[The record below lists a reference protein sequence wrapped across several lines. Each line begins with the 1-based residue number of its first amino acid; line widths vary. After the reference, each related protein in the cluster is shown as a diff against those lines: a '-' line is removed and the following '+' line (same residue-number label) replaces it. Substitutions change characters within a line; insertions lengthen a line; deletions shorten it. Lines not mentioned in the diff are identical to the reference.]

1 MKKYRKGENNEP
13 YVKLENSMTESAAW
27 TSLSFKAVWVYIEL
41 KKRFTYEHIFSR
53 LVLPYSAV
61 KLGKEGKELPLLTF
75 CGLPLV
81 LTCKQSREGRNRLFE
96 TQLKK
101 QVKYFLRNP
110 QSSYCLGEDVRLL
123 QAGIL
128 KKETIYMEEDGIKK
142 EETVIRHGGN
152 GFPGQ
157 Q

>member
-61 KLGKEGKELPLLTF
+61 KWKMSPSTFSKAIKELVHYGFIEYVEHGGLYRRPNVFALSETWKTKSREIVDKEGREAILLRRKVQKTLLP
-75 CGLPLV
+75 
-81 LTCKQSREGRNRLFE
+81 RNQPF
-96 TQLKK
+96 
-101 QVKYFLRNP
+101 N
-110 QSSYCLGEDVRLL
+110 
-123 QAGIL
+123 QAS
-128 KKETIYMEEDGIKK
+128 
-142 EETVIRHGGN
+142 
-152 GFPGQ
+152 
-157 Q
+157 